1 MSGQIKIYKMVSA
14 SKKGLFSLFLS
25 MTKDLIDA
33 RELAW
38 RLFLRDFKARYK
50 QSLLGWSWIFLLPL
64 VAVGTFLILNKSGAI
79 KIENIPV
86 PYPIY
91 GLIGISLW
99 QIFAGG
105 LSATTGSIVAA
116 GSFVTKINF
125 SREALVVSS
134 IGQVIVEFLI
144 RLVLLLVI
152 YLIYG
157 LFPTVWVFLL
167 PFLMIPL
174 ILFTLGLGFITSL
187 LHALVRDVQSFI
199 NIAMGFF
206 LFLMPIMYTAPK
218 SGLLQ
223 QINKYNPVFFL
234 IIVPRDIILS
244 GNFNHF
250 REFLISS
257 AVAIFI
263 FLFGWLVFNK
273 AQMKIAEVA

>member
-1 MSGQIKIYKMVSA
+1 MGGQIRIYKPASA
-14 SKKGLFSLFLS
+14 SKKSLFSLFRS

-33 RELAW
+33 RELTW
-38 RLFLRDFKARYK
+38 RLFLRDFKAKYK

-64 VAVGTFLILNKSGAI
+64 VAVGTFLILSKSGVI
-79 KIENIPV
+79 KIENLPV

-99 QIFAGG
+99 QVFAGG

-116 GSFVTKINF
+116 GSFIVKINF
-125 SREALVVSS
+125 PRESLVISA
-134 IGQVIVEFLI
+134 IGQAIVEFLVRI
-144 RLVLLLVI
+144 MLLFLV

-157 LFPTVWVFLL
+157 LLPSPWIILSPLL
-167 PFLMIPL
+167 ILPL
-174 ILFTLGLGFITSL
+174 ILLTLGLGFITSL
-187 LHALVRDVQSFI
+187 LNAIARDIQSFV

-218 SGLLQ
+218 NGLLH

-234 IIVPRDIILS
+234 IAVPRDIIIA
-244 GNFNHF
+244 GNFSHI
-250 REFLISS
+250 EQFLISS
-257 AVAIFI
+257 TVAIII

-273 AQMKIAEVA
+273 AQMKIAEAA